1 MSEERA
7 FNEAAQELGVLLKA
21 KRLEKKIAIGE
32 VAERLKFTAKKI
44 ESLESGDYKGLPEPI
59 FIKGFIKAYARFLE
73 IDTDTL
79 NPLLNQAFPAQVSK
93 SAVGASTSENR
104 DGLNFQ
110 DQQKPFR
117 LPKWLPLV
125 GILIVIVIA
134 IGFWQNKSSEQARAQ
149 EKSTLEVGE
158 VAQPALDNP
167 NVQVVPMA
175 STSAS
180 DVTASVPVAVSETVA
195 ASSVAASSTEVT
207 VDGMLHLKV
216 RYRSNLIVT
225 DADGTPL
232 HSGIVAA
239 NSVHQFKGKTPY
251 QVRIGYATGSEVSFN
266 DQKIDVQ
273 KHYVDGKTAAFTVP
287 QP

>member
-7 FNEAAQELGVLLKA
+7 FNQAAQELGALLKA
-21 KRLEKKIAIGE
+21 KRLDKKIAIGE

-73 IDTDTL
+73 IDNDTL
-79 NPLLNQAFPAQVSK
+79 GQLLNQAFPEQASK
-93 SAVGASTSENR
+93 NVTSTSSSENR

-125 GILIVIVIA
+125 GVLIVVVIA
-134 IGFWQNKSSEQARAQ
+134 IGFWQSKSSEQTRTQ

-167 NVQVVPMA
+167 NVQIVPMA

-180 DVTASVPVAVSETVA
+180 AVEASTPEPAAASAAVA
-195 ASSVAASSTEVT
+195 ASGTEAVA
-207 VDGMLHLKV
+207 DGVLHIKV

-251 QVRIGYATGSEVSFN
+251 QVRIGYATGSEVNFN

-287 QP
+287 QK